1 MAAGNENERVKL
13 NPKGQMYTSEFSSES
28 SIHPNV
34 SIFAIILTPQLV
46 VWPYHTPTNFVRFAS
61 NAWIDLFPSVIHL
74 IDYCFLPL
82 D

>member
-34 SIFAIILTPQLV
+34 SIFAIVLTPQFV
-46 VWPYHTPTNFVRFAS
+46 VWPHGTSTNFVRFAS
-61 NAWIDLFPSVIHL
+61 NAWIDQFRFVICLFI
-74 IDYCFLPL
+74 
-82 D
+82 